1 MILSG
6 PDEDFLGGWDEAV
19 LRLSD
24 EVVPAQVLLDGALH
38 QFATDTRQG
47 NWPVIARRGLTAFLG
62 DWGDI
67 SRAPFFREQKKQK
80 GMKKNIYAVAKLL
93 FSVKKK
99 PFAKNYV
106 KLIFSKRVSTVRIS
120 SKSRLFKYSTHYES
134 NRKYI
139 FRVENLVTR
148 IPPSLISCVP

>member
-38 QFATDTRQG
+38 QFATDTRQ
-47 NWPVIARRGLTAFLG
+47 VIARRGLTAFLG

-67 SRAPFFREQKKQK
+67 CWAPFFREKKKQK
-80 GMKKNIYAVAKLL
+80 RRERDKQ
-93 FSVKKK
+93 
-99 PFAKNYV
+99 
-106 KLIFSKRVSTVRIS
+106 R
-120 SKSRLFKYSTHYES
+120 
-134 NRKYI
+134 
-139 FRVENLVTR
+139 
-148 IPPSLISCVP
+148 